1 MPHTVQN
8 VGKQNSEMDTFDINR
23 YLQAVFS
30 DRWIDWGVSVVFLS
44 LIASWFLMPN
54 AANFVIDVLATG
66 VMLAVAVRIGYVI
79 ACVRLGRKL
88 HAESSRAVRFRETV
102 SLVVAISFVVI
113 AVLLIVW
120 RYLR

>member
-1 MPHTVQN
+1 MQN
-8 VGKQNSEMDTFDINR
+8 IGKQNSEMDTFDINR

-54 AANFVIDVLATG
+54 AADFVIDVLATG

-88 HAESSRAVRFRETV
+88 HAESSRTVRFRETV